1 MGTVDEQQRT
11 CRACGHRVDK
21 ITIAGSPSVV
31 LEACDGCLWRRWS
44 LGGREATVEEV
55 LAVIHGR
62 PVRRSISPLTVR
74 MQTRRPRR
82 VDEPE
87 GRAKILPLRRPRP
100 ARSE

>member
-1 MGTVDEQQRT
+1 MGTVDEQRRT

-21 ITIAGSPSVV
+21 IAIAGSPSVV

-44 LGGREATVEEV
+44 LGGKEATVEEV

-62 PVRRSISPLTVR
+62 PFRRSISPLTVR
-74 MQTRRPRR
+74 MRTSRPRP

-100 ARSE
+100 APSE